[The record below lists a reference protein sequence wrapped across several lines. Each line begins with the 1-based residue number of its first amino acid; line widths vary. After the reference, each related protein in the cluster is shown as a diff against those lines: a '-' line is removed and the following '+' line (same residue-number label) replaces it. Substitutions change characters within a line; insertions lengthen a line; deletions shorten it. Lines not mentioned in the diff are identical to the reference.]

1 MLGRGVASTLQGLS
15 ESLEERSAQRSRAAS
30 TSTVEAVRRALDTTA
45 SQLDAF
51 SRGAADASVRARRS
65 AGAAAGAAGG
75 GVGGPGGGGGADTG
89 AGAGAGASTAT
100 SVPEFTPGPAEMD
113 HLVSSSYAVG
123 RNLLVRFVNDEID
136 QSSALAKR
144 LQVRFRGQGDE
155 CQVPSLIAC

>member
-30 TSTVEAVRRALDTTA
+30 TSTVSLEAVEAVRRALDTTA

-144 LQVRFRGQGDE
+144 LQVRFLGQGDE
-155 CQVPSLIAC
+155 C

>member
-123 RNLLVRFVNDEID
+123 RNLVVRFVNDEID

-144 LQVRFRGQGDE
+144 LQVRFLGQGDE
-155 CQVPSLIAC
+155 C

>member
-1 MLGRGVASTLQGLS
+1 VASTLQGLS
-15 ESLEERSAQRSRAAS
+15 ESLEERPAQRSRAAS
-30 TSTVEAVRRALDTTA
+30 TSTVSLEAVRRALDTTA

-89 AGAGAGASTAT
+89 AGAAGAGASTAT

-144 LQVRFRGQGDE
+144 LQVRFRGRGDE
-155 CQVPSLIAC
+155 C

>member
-1 MLGRGVASTLQGLS
+1 VASTLQGLS

-144 LQVRFRGQGDE
+144 LQVRFLGQGDE
-155 CQVPSLIAC
+155 C

>member
-30 TSTVEAVRRALDTTA
+30 TSTVSLEAVEAVRRALDTTA

-123 RNLLVRFVNDEID
+123 RNLLLRFVNDEID

-155 CQVPSLIAC
+155 C

>member
-75 GVGGPGGGGGADTG
+75 GVGGPGCGGGADTG

-123 RNLLVRFVNDEID
+123 RNLVVRFVNDEID

-155 CQVPSLIAC
+155 C

>member
-75 GVGGPGGGGGADTG
+75 GVGGPGGGGADTG
-89 AGAGAGASTAT
+89 AGAAGAGASTAT

-144 LQVRFRGQGDE
+144 LQVRFLGQGDE
-155 CQVPSLIAC
+155 C

>member
-1 MLGRGVASTLQGLS
+1 VASTLQGLS
-15 ESLEERSAQRSRAAS
+15 ESLDERSAQRSRAAS

-144 LQVRFRGQGDE
+144 LQVRFRGRGDE
-155 CQVPSLIAC
+155 C

>member
-30 TSTVEAVRRALDTTA
+30 TSTVSLEAVEAVRRALDTTA

-100 SVPEFTPGPAEMD
+100 SVPEFAPGPAEMD

-155 CQVPSLIAC
+155 C

>member
-75 GVGGPGGGGGADTG
+75 GVGGPGGGGADT
-89 AGAGAGASTAT
+89 GAGAGASTAT

-155 CQVPSLIAC
+155 C

>member
-30 TSTVEAVRRALDTTA
+30 TSTVSLEAVRRALDTTA

-144 LQVRFRGQGDE
+144 LQVRVRGQGDE
-155 CQVPSLIAC
+155 C